1 MPMYAMVEIQGSQYK
16 AVKGVTLTVDRISSE
31 TGTVLQYDKVLMLR
45 DDNGVKI
52 GEPYVVGASIKA
64 VVEQHIRGEKVLV
77 HKYKRRKRY
86 KRTRGHRQPY
96 SVIRIEEITA

>member
-1 MPMYAMVEIQGSQYK
+1 MYAMVEIQGSQYK
-16 AVKGVTLTVDRISSE
+16 AVKVVTLTVDRISSE

-52 GEPYVVGASIKA
+52 GEPYVAGASIKA